1 MHARWL
7 FLPVGGAW
15 IAHAPVLRWDL
26 FQSLNRPIDGGR
38 TWRGRRL
45 FGDNKTWRGALV
57 MSAGVLAATL
67 GLCKSAWY
75 RERLPGPVR
84 DVPPAMLG
92 ALLAFGTVAG
102 ELPNSLMKRQLD
114 ISPGSQRISPTGL
127 ALSLLD
133 QGDFVL
139 AIWLL
144 LAPRWRMPARQ
155 ALDAFATA
163 AAVHSGVNV
172 VGYAIGARTSPI

>member
-26 FQSLNRPIDGGR
+26 LAGLHRPMDGGR
-38 TWRGRRL
+38 TLRGRRL

-57 MSAGVLAATL
+57 MSSGVFAATL
-67 GLCKSAWY
+67 GLHRSAWY
-75 RERLPGPVR
+75 RERLPAGVR
-84 DVPPAMLG
+84 DISPPLLA
-92 ALLAFGTVAG
+92 ALLAIGTVGG
-102 ELPNSLMKRQLD
+102 ELPNSLMKRQLGVA
-114 ISPGSQRISPTGL
+114 PGGQRTSVGGV

-133 QGDFVL
+133 QGDFVF

-144 LAPRWRMPARQ
+144 LAPLWRMSPWQ
-155 ALDAFATA
+155 ALDAFATV
-163 AAVHSGVNV
+163 AVIHSGVNV

>member
-15 IAHAPVLRWDL
+15 IAHAPVLRWNLAPALD
-26 FQSLNRPIDGGR
+26 RPIDGGR
-38 TWRGRRL
+38 TLRGRRL
-45 FGDNKTWRGALV
+45 FGDNKSWRGALV
-57 MSAGVLAATL
+57 MSGGVFGATL
-67 GLCKSAWY
+67 GLHRAAWY
-75 RERLPGPVR
+75 RERLPTQVR
-84 DVPPAMLG
+84 ELPPTLLG
-92 ALLAFGTVAG
+92 ALLALGTVAG
-102 ELPNSLMKRQLD
+102 ELPNSLMKRQLGVAPGGQRM
-114 ISPGSQRISPTGL
+114 SPAGI

-144 LAPRWRMPARQ
+144 LAPLWRMSPRQ
-155 ALDAFATA
+155 ALDAFATVA
-163 AAVHSGVNV
+163 AIHSGVNV

>member
-1 MHARWL
+1 MHARWV

-26 FQSLNRPIDGGR
+26 LSRLNRPIDGGR
-38 TWRGRRL
+38 TLRGRRL

-57 MSAGVLAATL
+57 MGGGAFGATL
-67 GLCKSAWY
+67 GLHGLRWY
-75 RERLPGPVR
+75 RERLPPQVR
-84 DVPPAMLG
+84 DVSPALLG
-92 ALLAFGTVAG
+92 AVLAFGTVAG

-114 ISPGSQRISPTGL
+114 IAPGGQRNSVVGI
-127 ALSLLD
+127 ALSALD

-144 LAPRWRMPARQ
+144 LTPLWRVPARQ
-155 ALDAFATA
+155 ALDAFATV
-163 AAVHSGVNV
+163 AAVHIGVNV
-172 VGYAIGARTSPI
+172 VGYAIGARTSAI

>member
-26 FQSLNRPIDGGR
+26 LAGLNLPMDGGR
-38 TWRGRRL
+38 TLRGRRL

-57 MSAGVLAATL
+57 MSSGVFAATL
-67 GLCKSAWY
+67 GLYRSAWY
-75 RERLPGPVR
+75 RERLPAGIR
-84 DVPPAMLG
+84 EISPPLLA
-92 ALLAFGTVAG
+92 ALLAIGTVGG
-102 ELPNSLMKRQLD
+102 ELPNSLMKRQLGVA
-114 ISPGSQRISPTGL
+114 PGGQRTSVGGV

-133 QGDFVL
+133 QGDFVF

-144 LAPRWRMPARQ
+144 LAPLWRMSPRQ
-155 ALDAFATA
+155 ALDAFATV
-163 AAVHSGVNV
+163 AVIHSGVNV
-172 VGYAIGARTSPI
+172 AGYAIGARTSPI

>member
-26 FQSLNRPIDGGR
+26 VPGLNRPIDGGR
-38 TWRGRRL
+38 TLRGRRL

-57 MSAGVLAATL
+57 MGGGVFAATL
-67 GLCKSAWY
+67 GLTRSAWY
-75 RERLPGPVR
+75 RERLPAPVR
-84 DVPPAMLG
+84 GTSP
-92 ALLAFGTVAG
+92 ALLGGVLAVGTVAG

-114 ISPGSQRISPTGL
+114 IAPGGQRGSAAGL
-127 ALSLLD
+127 GLSLLD

-144 LAPRWRMPARQ
+144 LAPVWSMSPRQ
-155 ALDAFATA
+155 ALDAFATV
-163 AAVHSGVNV
+163 AAVHSAVNV

>member
-15 IAHAPVLRWDL
+15 IAHAPVLRWNL
-26 FQSLNRPIDGGR
+26 APSLNRPIDGGR
-38 TWRGRRL
+38 TLRGRRL
-45 FGDNKTWRGALV
+45 FGDNKSWRGALV
-57 MSAGVLAATL
+57 MGGGVFAATL
-67 GLCKSAWY
+67 AAHRSAWY
-75 RERLPGPVR
+75 RER
-84 DVPPAMLG
+84 VPPPLGEVSPRLLG
-92 ALLAFGTVAG
+92 ALLAVGTVAG

-114 ISPGSQRISPTGL
+114 IGPGTQRGTAAGL
-127 ALSLLD
+127 ALTVLD

-144 LAPRWRMPARQ
+144 LAPVWRMPARQ
-155 ALDAFATA
+155 ALDAFATV